1 MTDEYTGV
9 VRNALAF
16 EKRRKKNTRR
26 GINQRISEQAG
37 ARPSHDPSSSS
48 PCFLLLRRRP
58 SPLLPH
64 AAAAAAA

>member
-16 EKRRKKNTRR
+16 EKRRKKNTNRR

-48 PCFLLLRRRP
+48 PCFLLRRRRP
-58 SPLLPH
+58 PPLLPP
-64 AAAAAAA
+64 AAAA